1 VTVAMLVLLLA
12 VKVDWV
18 PPGGFDGMF
27 SRSMIIP
34 TIALGLPGIAGVA
47 RLARA
52 TTLGTLYEDFVRR
65 ERRTGLG
72 ERVVGRGNS
81 AREHRSTDQVGTGQD
96 DVTADLQYVAAEKE
110 FEAGMIRG
118 ESLTRRATRKLL
130 HKKIAIV
137 CLTLIAIFYAAGIL
151 APLVAPYGYAE
162 QNLDLSFHSP
172 TLSHPFGTDRN
183 GRDVLS
189 RTIFAARTTVIVTAA
204 TLLTGFIL
212 LPVSL
217 GLLAGY
223 RGGFIDAL

>member
-1 VTVAMLVLLLA
+1 ARGRRA
-12 VKVDWV
+12 GDHR
-18 PPGGFDGMF
+18 PAHQGGTRQDG
-27 SRSMIIP
+27 
-34 TIALGLPGIAGVA
+34 
-47 RLARA
+47 
-52 TTLGTLYEDFVRR
+52 
-65 ERRTGLG
+65 
-72 ERVVGRGNS
+72 
-81 AREHRSTDQVGTGQD
+81 
-96 DVTADLQYVAAEKE
+96 VTADLRYVDAEKQ

-137 CLTLIAIFYAAGIL
+137 CLTLIAIFYAAGIF

-183 GRDVLS
+183 GRDVFS

-204 TLLTGFIL
+204 TILTGFIL

-217 GLLAGY
+217 GLLSGY
-223 RGGFIDAL
+223 RGGFIDALINRRGELRASPPGLRVVVLINAA